1 MNLMDFTTSAY
12 FGIALTMIC
21 FTISTKIYSKFKSP
35 FLTPVVTS
43 LIFIIAILKI
53 FKIPAE
59 NYSVGGNMITVM
71 LTPATAVLAVSI
83 YKQLDIL
90 KKNLLP
96 VLIGVFA
103 GSVASIIS
111 VLILCKL
118 FSLDNSL
125 TAAMLPK
132 SVTTPIAIELAAQR
146 GGIVSVTVACVMI
159 TGIFGAIFSPIL
171 IKVFK
176 INDSVAAG
184 IAIGTASH
192 ALGTSKAI
200 EIGELEGAMSGVSI
214 GIAGLIT
221 SLILIFF

>member
-1 MNLMDFTTSAY
+1 MNLMDFTSSAY
-12 FGIALTMIC
+12 FGIALTLIC
-21 FTISTKIYSKFKSP
+21 FTFASMIYSKFKSP
-35 FLTPVVTS
+35 FLTPVVTA

-59 NYSVGGNMITVM
+59 NYSVGGNMISVM

-96 VLIGVFA
+96 VLVGVFV
-103 GSVASIIS
+103 GSLTSVFS

-118 FSLDNSL
+118 FGLENGL

-132 SVTTPIAIELAAQR
+132 SVTTPIAIELSEQH

-171 IKVFK
+171 IKLFNIK
-176 INDSVAAG
+176 DSVAAG
-184 IAIGTASH
+184 IAIGTSSH

-214 GIAGLIT
+214 GVAGLIT
-221 SLILIFF
+221 SLILIFI